1 MPVVSDKKQK
11 MAKRGAIIGASFA
24 VISSLLFF
32 LVSNELGI
40 LVAVLG
46 SYVPST
52 WNLLDG

>member
-1 MPVVSDKKQK
+1 MPIVSVKKQK
-11 MAKRGAIIGASFA
+11 MAKRGAIIAASFVA
-24 VISSLLFF
+24 ISSLVFF

-40 LVAVLG
+40 LIAILG

>member
-1 MPVVSDKKQK
+1 MPIVSVKKQK

-24 VISSLLFF
+24 IISSLLFF

-40 LVAVLG
+40 LIAVLG

>member
-1 MPVVSDKKQK
+1 MPIVSVKKQK
-11 MAKRGAIIGASFA
+11 MAKRGAIIGGSFA
-24 VISSLLFF
+24 VVSSLLFF